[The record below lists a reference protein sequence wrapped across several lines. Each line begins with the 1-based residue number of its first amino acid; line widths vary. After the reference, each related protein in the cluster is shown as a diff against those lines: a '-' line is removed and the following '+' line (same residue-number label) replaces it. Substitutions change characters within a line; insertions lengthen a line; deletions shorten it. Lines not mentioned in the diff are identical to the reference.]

1 MIEFLWGLTQYWIDF
16 FPLTDVLTSLGVVF
30 VIEVIM
36 EFTRGKTL

>member
-1 MIEFLWGLTQYWIDF
+1 MIEFLIDLSSYWIDF

-30 VIEVIM
+30 AIEVIM